1 MMRGRQHLAPLL
13 TFVIAIGLWEWAG
26 RSGWVA
32 EYVVPAPSVIVK
44 HIWEKFGLL
53 LYHSYVTAV
62 EIVLGFLLAVV
73 GGIGLAM
80 AMVYVR
86 AVERVVYP
94 WVVISQVIP
103 KVAIGPL
110 LLMWLGFGLVPKI
123 VIAFLVAFFPILV
136 GAMIGF
142 RSVEQ
147 EPLFLLRSMG
157 ADRWQI
163 FWHVQVPTALPNVFG
178 GMKVAITLAVVG
190 AIVGEFIGA
199 NIGLG
204 YLLLYANGV
213 IDTKLL
219 FAALVMISSLAMIA
233 YWLVALAERLCIPW
247 HISVRHDAARP
258 TL

>member
-1 MMRGRQHLAPLL
+1 MKRQHVAPLL
-13 TFVIAIGLWEWAG
+13 TFAAALGLWEWAARAG
-26 RSGWVA
+26 LVA
-32 EYVVPAPSVIVK
+32 EYIVPAPSVIAR
-44 HIWEKFGLL
+44 HIHATFGLL
-53 LYHSYVTAV
+53 LQHSYVTAL
-62 EIVLGFLLAVV
+62 EIALGFGLAVV

-86 AVERVVYP
+86 TVESILYP
-94 WVVISQVIP
+94 WIVVSQVVP

-110 LLMWLGFGLVPKI
+110 LLMWLGFGLVPKV

-136 GAMIGF
+136 GALVGF

-157 ADRWQI
+157 STRWQV
-163 FWHVQVPTALPNVFG
+163 FWHVQVPTALPNILA

-199 NIGLG
+199 NVGLG

-219 FAALVMISSLAMIA
+219 FAALVMISALAMVA
-233 YWLVALAERLCIPW
+233 YWIVGLIERLLIPW
-247 HISVRHDAARP
+247 HISVRQDVARP
-258 TL
+258 SL

>member
-1 MMRGRQHLAPLL
+1 MNRQRVLPLL
-13 TFVIAIGLWEWAG
+13 TFVVALIVWEWAV
-26 RSGWVA
+26 RSGLLPD
-32 EYVVPAPSVIVK
+32 YIMPAPTMIFA
-44 HIWEKFGLL
+44 HIARTFRLL
-53 LYHSYVTAV
+53 LHHSYVTAL
-62 EIVLGFLLAVV
+62 EIVAGFLLAVV

-86 AVERVVYP
+86 TVERILYP
-94 WVVISQVIP
+94 WIVVSQVVP

-110 LLMWLGFGLVPKI
+110 LLMWLGFGLVPKV

-136 GAMIGF
+136 GAMVGF

-157 ADRWQI
+157 SSRWQT
-163 FWHVQVPTALPNVFG
+163 FWQLQIPTALPNILG

-199 NIGLG
+199 KVGLG

-219 FAALVMISSLAMIA
+219 FAALVMISVLAMLA
-233 YWLVALAERLCIPW
+233 YWLVALIERLLIPW
-247 HISVRHDAARP
+247 HISVRQDAARP